1 MEVLKKKLADVEGQL
16 RDRTTTVSTLIEER
30 DRLVQVETEL
40 NRTVQ
45 RQSTELAD
53 LKKDHAIELEQ
64 LAAVH
69 TTTVETLQKERD
81 EAVAKL
87 ETATTNHQQPLLLVQ
102 GQASDA
108 MMVVIE
114 MDDKIAG
121 KFFLQNLSRLLVSN
135 RPSFF
140 GPTMTPWSLCRML
153 ACNATGCRGGS
164 CKGTGS
170 PACHGRRHLGECP
183 QEHDRVHP
191 SHNCE
196 VAPYKG

>member
-1 MEVLKKKLADVEGQL
+1 MEALKKKLADIEGQL
-16 RDRTTTVSTLIEER
+16 RDRTTTVGMLTEER

-53 LKKDHAIELEQ
+53 LKRDHGTELEQ

-87 ETATTNHQQPLLLVQ
+87 ETATTKHQQALLLAQ
-102 GQASDA
+102 GQASDT
-108 MMVVIE
+108 MMAVIE

-135 RPSFF
+135 RPSFLV
-140 GPTMTPWSLCRML
+140 PT
-153 ACNATGCRGGS
+153 
-164 CKGTGS
+164 
-170 PACHGRRHLGECP
+170 
-183 QEHDRVHP
+183 
-191 SHNCE
+191 
-196 VAPYKG
+196 